1 MISPTLSVRI
11 IGRYPKGYLPEPSKC
26 LHALPTDMVAAMPH
40 NVAKTTDKRNLTTND
55 LRSVAIGLAAAVAI
69 VMLASAMASD
79 SGSASAGVLE
89 DSSEKSFISIT
100 NGQSANIQ
108 ENSAATTTVMTVATD
123 TTPTGCGISS
133 GNADGD
139 GDGNNA
145 FAISSTCVITV
156 NDAGDL
162 DFETTTSYTLTI
174 LATDGS
180 GADSETVS
188 ISVTDQAIDITA
200 TSFTIAE
207 NLANNGA
214 VGSLASTGDSATNAG
229 FTISSGNANGAFA
242 VAAGGAVTVADTT
255 AIDYDTAT
263 SQTVVFT
270 ITDGTNA
277 VTESVTISFTD
288 VNDQTPAVSVAATY
302 TLSLIHI

>member
-1 MISPTLSVRI
+1 MISPTLSIRI

-40 NVAKTTDKRNLTTND
+40 NVAKTTSKRNLTTND

-139 GDGNNA
+139 GDGNKY
-145 FAISSTCVITV
+145 
-156 NDAGDL
+156 
-162 DFETTTSYTLTI
+162 EY
-174 LATDGS
+174 
-180 GADSETVS
+180 
-188 ISVTDQAIDITA
+188 SV
-200 TSFTIAE
+200 
-207 NLANNGA
+207 LG
-214 VGSLASTGDSATNAG
+214 
-229 FTISSGNANGAFA
+229 
-242 VAAGGAVTVADTT
+242 
-255 AIDYDTAT
+255 
-263 SQTVVFT
+263 VF
-270 ITDGTNA
+270 
-277 VTESVTISFTD
+277 
-288 VNDQTPAVSVAATY
+288 
-302 TLSLIHI
+302 